1 MHGYGWS
8 VTIFKRK
15 INPQKTIA
23 AQRILREQEEV
34 QADQERLEEELAK
47 LEHIVSSGRME
58 EQTLENYLGM
68 EELTREMNFYDK
80 IGKYALGAIPL
91 MVNQYEPV
99 EHQKRED
106 CYKDWMTNYTIPK

>member
-1 MHGYGWS
+1 M
-8 VTIFKRK
+8 
-15 INPQKTIA
+15 
-23 AQRILREQEEV
+23 

-91 MVNQYEPV
+91 MVNPNDAAEND
-99 EHQKRED
+99 K
-106 CYKDWMTNYTIPK
+106 

>member
-1 MHGYGWS
+1 MHLSDLWMHGYGRS

-15 INPQKTIA
+15 IMNPQKTIA
-23 AQRILREQEEV
+23 AQRILREQEET

-68 EELTREMNFYDK
+68 EELTREMNVFK
-80 IGKYALGAIPL
+80 PRTSL
-91 MVNQYEPV
+91 M
-99 EHQKRED
+99 D
-106 CYKDWMTNYTIPK
+106 